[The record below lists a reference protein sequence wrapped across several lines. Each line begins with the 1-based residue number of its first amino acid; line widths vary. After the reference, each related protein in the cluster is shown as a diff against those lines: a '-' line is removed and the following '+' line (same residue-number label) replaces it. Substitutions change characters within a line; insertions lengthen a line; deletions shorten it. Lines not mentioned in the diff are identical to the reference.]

1 MKMKAKG
8 NLFENEMLIKVF
20 TEEIM
25 LELWKSSICF
35 DVYLIN
41 FRNYRIFG

>member
-25 LELWKSSICF
+25 LEL
-35 DVYLIN
+35 
-41 FRNYRIFG
+41 